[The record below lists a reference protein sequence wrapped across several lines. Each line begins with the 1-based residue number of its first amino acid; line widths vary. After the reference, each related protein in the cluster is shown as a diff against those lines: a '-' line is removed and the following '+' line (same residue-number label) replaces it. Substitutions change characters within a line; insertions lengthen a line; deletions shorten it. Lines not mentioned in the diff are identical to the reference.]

1 MKQQSIIAIT
11 LLISVFLLF
20 STFTSLYSL
29 SPATFGYMQIGQYTD
44 LLIPGYKD
52 SCRYQASE
60 SGTVNSISMYIQ
72 TANAQVRFGIY
83 SDQNGKPS
91 QLLAQSN
98 QVTTVT
104 NQWVVA
110 SLTASIV
117 AGQYYWLTV
126 TSNAPIRYYID
137 YVSGGS
143 SGYAIEPT
151 TTMSTNYVGFTAYT
165 AVKYSMYATYTATAS
180 GPTPSPTVTPAPTP
194 NPTAVPTVTPA
205 PTPNPTA
212 VPTVTPA
219 PTPNPTAVPTVTPAP
234 TPNPTA
240 VPTVTPAPTPN
251 PTAVP
256 TVTPAPVTGTFGY
269 MQVGKNSD
277 LLIPGY
283 KDSCRYQASESGTV
297 NSISMYI
304 QTANAQVRFGIYSD
318 QNGKPSQLLAQS
330 NQVTTVANQWVVASL
345 TASIVAGQYYWLTV
359 TSNAPIRYYI
369 DYVSGGSSGYA
380 IEPTTTMSTN
390 YVGFTAYTAVKYSMY
405 ATYTATASGP
415 TPSPT
420 VTPAPTPNPTAVPT
434 VTPAPTPN
442 PTPYTPT
449 PTPKPTP
456 VPTAT
461 PSGTQNGIWT
471 IGGQAMSSLNNL
483 KSHGITE
490 IYTNIGHWNK
500 DGTITLTYSAG
511 EIRGYV
517 SSIRAVSGMHI
528 YPWIITGT
536 DNAQIID
543 LSTEAKRQSYV
554 NSAVNLVQ
562 TYGFD
567 GFTDDIEL
575 FTPLC
580 NWDLL
585 VTFYNQMATAMHSV
599 GKTYNYAAHIYWA
612 TDMGVSRFQSIEA
625 DLAIPML
632 YGWGTYTLT
641 QKEDSF
647 KSKLN
652 YFLTYSHT
660 SIGLDSGLGDG
671 ISLSQY
677 LTWTDQQLALSP
689 KDKLHGSTIFWW
701 NSMSSDNWSTW
712 DRWVQ

>member
-1 MKQQSIIAIT
+1 MKQKNIVTMA

-20 STFTSLYSL
+20 STFTSLYSAA
-29 SPATFGYMQIGQYTD
+29 PVTGTFGYVQVGQNTD

-60 SGTVNSISMYIQ
+60 SGTITSISMYIQ

-98 QVTTVT
+98 QVTTVA
-104 NQWVVA
+104 NQWAVA

-126 TSNAPIRYYID
+126 TSNAPIRYY
-137 YVSGGS
+137 YNFVSGGS

-151 TTMSTNYVGFTAYT
+151 TTMSTNYGTFAAYT
-165 AVKYSMYATYTATAS
+165 AVKYSMYATYTTTAS

-269 MQVGKNSD
+269 VQVGQNTD

-283 KDSCRYQASESGTV
+283 KDSCRYQASESGTIT
-297 NSISMYI
+297 SISMYI

-330 NQVTTVANQWVVASL
+330 NQVTTVANQWAVASL

-359 TSNAPIRYYI
+359 TSNAPIRYY
-369 DYVSGGSSGYA
+369 YNFVSGGSSGYA

-390 YVGFTAYTAVKYSMY
+390 YGTFAAYTAVKYSMY
-405 ATYTATASGP
+405 ATYTTTASG
-415 TPSPT
+415 
-420 VTPAPTPNPTAVPT
+420 A
-434 VTPAPTPN
+434 
-442 PTPYTPT
+442 
-449 PTPKPTP
+449 
-456 VPTAT
+456 
-461 PSGTQNGIWT
+461 
-471 IGGQAMSSLNNL
+471 
-483 KSHGITE
+483 
-490 IYTNIGHWNK
+490 
-500 DGTITLTYSAG
+500 
-511 EIRGYV
+511 
-517 SSIRAVSGMHI
+517 
-528 YPWIITGT
+528 
-536 DNAQIID
+536 
-543 LSTEAKRQSYV
+543 
-554 NSAVNLVQ
+554 
-562 TYGFD
+562 
-567 GFTDDIEL
+567 
-575 FTPLC
+575 
-580 NWDLL
+580 
-585 VTFYNQMATAMHSV
+585 
-599 GKTYNYAAHIYWA
+599 
-612 TDMGVSRFQSIEA
+612 
-625 DLAIPML
+625 
-632 YGWGTYTLT
+632 
-641 QKEDSF
+641 
-647 KSKLN
+647 
-652 YFLTYSHT
+652 
-660 SIGLDSGLGDG
+660 
-671 ISLSQY
+671 
-677 LTWTDQQLALSP
+677 
-689 KDKLHGSTIFWW
+689 
-701 NSMSSDNWSTW
+701 
-712 DRWVQ
+712 